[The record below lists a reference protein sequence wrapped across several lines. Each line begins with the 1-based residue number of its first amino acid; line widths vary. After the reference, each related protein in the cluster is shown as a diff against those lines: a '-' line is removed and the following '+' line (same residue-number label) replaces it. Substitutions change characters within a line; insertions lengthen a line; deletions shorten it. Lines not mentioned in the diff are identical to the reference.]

1 MKMALHAVT
10 RVLFLVVLMAVGCA
24 LLASAVGC
32 DVYTAK
38 TVTTFDTNATSSRA
52 IADAAAKGVTPPA
65 DMAFQLE
72 CFARTFQN
80 LSDAGH
86 WKPATYPKAPTTQPT
101 TLPWDNKQ

>member
-1 MKMALHAVT
+1 MLAAMTMA
-10 RVLFLVVLMAVGCA
+10 LFLVVMLC
-24 LLASAVGC
+24 GC
-32 DVYTAK
+32 DMYTAK
-38 TVTTFDTNATSSRA
+38 TVTTFDTNATVARA
-52 IADAAAKGVTPPA
+52 IADSAAKGTTPPA

-86 WKPATYPKAPTTQPT
+86 WKPPTYPKAPTTQPT